1 MRKTHDAALKAKVA
15 LEALK
20 GEKTIAQLSSQYGV
34 HPNQI
39 GKWKKELLERLPE
52 IFSGKWRKE
61 HRTDEELVEELYK
74 QIGQLK
80 VELDWLKKNLNCSGR
95 GKANAGRNGL
105 SDNTGFPSVRPGE
118 FGPVQFLLSAAEG

>member
-20 GEKTIAQLSSQYGV
+20 GEETIAQLSSQFGV

-52 IFSGKWRKE
+52 IFSSKWKKE
-61 HRTDEELVEELYK
+61 HKTDEELVEELYK

-80 VELDWLKKNLNCSGR
+80 VELDWLKKKS
-95 GKANAGRNGL
+95 
-105 SDNTGFPSVRPGE
+105 
-118 FGPVQFLLSAAEG
+118 QLLR